1 MNPTERMINRI
12 DSVEKFRDI
21 AELCEDFQTFVDE
34 IQEWGVDHICGVD
47 FFGKGFEL
55 NPNLDFKLLDEYFSS
70 FGYTKANPHPAGRYA
85 QCQQWTVK
93 TLSTFA
99 RIFLKIVYYNS
110 IQTFIHFKNMLLT
123 KFVEVPNTNIKEEVL
138 SDFGYD
144 LCYDMAQQ
152 YGHAQLVWYALN
164 GTRVVEGEYTDRD

>member
-164 GTRVVEGEYTDRD
+164 GTRVVEGEYTDKD

>member
-55 NPNLDFKLLDEYFSS
+55 NPELDFNLLNDYFSS
-70 FGYTKANPHPAGRYA
+70 FGYTMDNPHPAGRYA

-99 RIFLKIVYYNS
+99 CIFLKIVYYNS

-164 GTRVVEGEYTDRD
+164 GTRVVEGEYTDKD

>member
-21 AELCEDFQTFVDE
+21 AELCEDFQSFVDE
-34 IQEWGVDHICGVD
+34 VQEWGVDHICGVD

-164 GTRVVEGEYTDRD
+164 GTRVVEGEYTDKD

>member
-12 DSVEKFRDI
+12 DTVEKFKDI
-21 AELCEDFQTFVDE
+21 AYLCEDFQTFVDE
-34 IQEWGVDHICGVD
+34 VQEWGVDHICGVD

-55 NPNLDFKLLDEYFSS
+55 NPDLDFKLLDEYFSS

-164 GTRVVEGEYTDRD
+164 GTRVVEGQYTDKD

>member
-12 DSVEKFRDI
+12 DTVEKFRDI
-21 AELCEDFQTFVDE
+21 AYLCEDFQTFVDE

-93 TLSTFA
+93 ILSTFA

-138 SDFGYD
+138 SDFGWD
-144 LCYDMAQQ
+144 MCYDMAQQ

-164 GTRVVEGEYTDRD
+164 GNRVVEGEYTDKD

>member
-12 DSVEKFRDI
+12 DTVEKFRDI

-164 GTRVVEGEYTDRD
+164 GTRVVEGEYTDKD